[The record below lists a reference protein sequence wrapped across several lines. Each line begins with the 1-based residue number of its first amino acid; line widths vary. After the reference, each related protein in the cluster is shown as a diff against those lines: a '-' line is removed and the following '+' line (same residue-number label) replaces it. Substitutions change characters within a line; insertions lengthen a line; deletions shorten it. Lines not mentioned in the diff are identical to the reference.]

1 MISDVDEALRK
12 LILDTLTVSRQNV
25 DIKYDLPSR
34 DWASRLNRPTI
45 DLFLFDI
52 RENLRLRGA
61 EQYRQVP
68 RNDGTVEIHRN
79 PVRIDLRYLLSAWT
93 KDPEDEHL
101 LLSDTLMTL
110 LRNPTIP
117 EKYCSEAMR
126 KQQFPVVLD
135 AAVYQPE
142 HGPTEKVT
150 EIWGVIGNDIHA
162 GFIVTVTITVDPFAP
177 RIERQVSSLERMVG
191 QTNPNGGSVIVDEK
205 EEKHYDEGFTL
216 VTKKYDP
223 STLTVVLVERSE
235 VLTVDA
241 EYRVKLPTLP
251 EGKYHLNVIYRGKI
265 LKRQVISIPA
275 EDKTV
280 VL

>member
-1 MISDVDEALRK
+1 MISDVDEALRN
-12 LILDTLTVSRQNV
+12 LILDSLTVSRQNV

-45 DLFLFDI
+45 NLFLFDI

-61 EQYRQVP
+61 EQYRQIP
-68 RNDGTVEIHRN
+68 RDDGKVEVRRN
-79 PVRIDLRYLLSAWT
+79 PVRIDLRYLLTAWT

-101 LLSDTLMTL
+101 LLSDTLLTL

-117 EKYCSEAMR
+117 DKYASEQMR

-142 HGPTEKVT
+142 HGPTEKAT

-162 GFIVTVTITVDPFAP
+162 GFIVTVTITVDPYEPLVFT
-177 RIERQVSSLERMVG
+177 QVSSIGRSLG
-191 QTNPNGGSVIVDEK
+191 QTTPEGGRAMLETGSEK
-205 EEKHYDEGFTL
+205 YDEGFFIR
-216 VTKKYDP
+216 TKKYEP
-223 STLTVVLVERSE
+223 STLTVVLVEKNIALS
-235 VLTVDA
+235 VDE
-241 EYRVKLPTLP
+241 EYRVKLPTLNA
-251 EGKYHLNVIYRGKI
+251 GKYHLDVLYRGKV
-265 LKRQVISIPA
+265 LKHQAIEIPA
-275 EDKTV
+275 KEKTV

>member
-1 MISDVDEALRK
+1 MISDVDEALRQ
-12 LILDTLTVSRQNV
+12 LILDSLTVSRQNV

-34 DWASRLNRPTI
+34 DWAGRLNRPTI

-68 RNDGTVEIHRN
+68 LPNGMVEIHRN
-79 PVRIDLRYLLSAWT
+79 PVRMDLRYLLSAWT

-117 EKYCSEAMR
+117 EKYCSEAMK

-177 RIERQVSSLERMVG
+177 RIERQVSTLERNIG
-191 QTNPNGGSVIVDEK
+191 QTSPEAETLVKAPDEVA
-205 EEKHYDEGFTL
+205 HFDEGLTIT
-216 VTKKYDP
+216 TKKYDP
-223 STLTVVLVERSE
+223 STLTVVLEE
-235 VLTVDA
+235 KDEALPVD
-241 EYRVKLPTLP
+241 EEFRVKLPTLP
-251 EGKYHLNVIYRGKI
+251 AGTYHLNVLYRGKI
-265 LKRQVISIPA
+265 LKRQVISIPS
-275 EDKTV
+275 ENKTV

>member
-1 MISDVDEALRK
+1 MISDVDEALRN

-25 DIKYDLPSR
+25 DIKFDLPSR

-61 EQYRQVP
+61 EQARQVP
-68 RNDGTVEIHRN
+68 REDGKVEIHRN

-117 EKYCSEAMR
+117 DKYASEQMR
-126 KQQFPVVLD
+126 SQQFPIILD

-162 GFIVTVTITVDPFAP
+162 GFIVTVTITVDPYEP
-177 RIERQVSSLERMVG
+177 RIESQVSSIQSALG
-191 QTNPNGGSVIVDEK
+191 QTSPDGGRAMVESGSEK
-205 EEKHYDEGFTL
+205 YNEGFVIETE
-216 VTKKYDP
+216 KYEP
-223 STLTVVLVERSE
+223 STLTVILSE
-235 VLTVDA
+235 KNTALSVDE
-241 EYRVKLPTLP
+241 EYRVKLPALP
-251 EGKYHLNVIYRGKI
+251 AGKYHLDIMYRGKI
-265 LKRQVISIPA
+265 LKRQAITVPA
-275 EDKTV
+275 KDNVV

>member
-1 MISDVDEALRK
+1 MISDVDEALRN
-12 LILDTLTVSRQNV
+12 LILDSLTVSRQNV

-68 RNDGTVEIHRN
+68 RDDGTVEIHRN
-79 PVRIDLRYLLSAWT
+79 PVRMDLRYLLSAWT

-117 EKYCSEAMR
+117 EKYCSENML

-162 GFIVTVTITVDPFAP
+162 GFIVTVTITVDPFEP
-177 RIERQVSSLERMVG
+177 RIESQVSAVSRTLG
-191 QTNPNGGSVIVDEK
+191 QTSPDGGRAQVEAGSEK
-205 EEKHYDEGFTL
+205 YNEGLYIETD
-216 VTKKYDP
+216 KYEP
-223 STLTVVLVERSE
+223 STLTVFLDERNDP
-235 VLTVDA
+235 LPVDA

-251 EGKYHLNVIYRGKI
+251 AGKYHLNVMYRGKI
-265 LKRQVISIPA
+265 LKRQTITIPA

>member
-1 MISDVDEALRK
+1 MISDVDEALRS
-12 LILDTLTVSRQNV
+12 LILDSLTVSRQNV

-68 RNDGTVEIHRN
+68 RDDGTVEIHRN

-117 EKYCSEAMR
+117 DKYCSEKMK
-126 KQQFPVVLD
+126 KQQFPVILD

-162 GFIVTVTITVDPFAP
+162 GFIVTVTITVDPFEP
-177 RIERQVSSLERMVG
+177 RVEPQVSAVMRNLG
-191 QTNPNGGSVIVDEK
+191 QTSPDGGRAIMESGSEK
-205 EEKHYDEGFTL
+205 YNEGFFIETD
-216 VTKKYDP
+216 KYEP
-223 STLTVVLVERSE
+223 STLTVVLSERNE
-235 VLTVDA
+235 TMTVD
-241 EYRVKLPTLP
+241 EDYRVKLPTLP
-251 EGKYHLNVIYRGKI
+251 AGKYHLNVLYRGKI
-265 LKRQVISIPA
+265 LKRQQITIPA
-275 EDKTV
+275 EDKTL

>member
-1 MISDVDEALRK
+1 MISDVDEVLRN
-12 LILDTLTVSRQNV
+12 LILDSLTVSRQNV

-34 DWASRLNRPTI
+34 DWAARLNRPTI

-61 EQYRQVP
+61 EQARQFP
-68 RNDGTVEIHRN
+68 LPDGKVEIRRN
-79 PVRIDLRYLLSAWT
+79 PVRIDLRYLLTAWT

-101 LLSDTLMTL
+101 LLSDTLLTL

-117 EKYCSEAMR
+117 DKYASEQMK
-126 KQQFPVVLD
+126 KQQFPIILD

-162 GFIVTVTITVDPFAP
+162 GFMVTVTITVDPYEP
-177 RIERQVSSLERMVG
+177 LVIPQVNAVQRLLG
-191 QTNPNGGSVIVDEK
+191 QTSPEGGRAVVETGSEK
-205 EEKHYDEGFTL
+205 YNEGFYIRT
-216 VTKKYDP
+216 TKYEP
-223 STLTVVLVERSE
+223 STLTVVLAERNE
-235 VLTVDA
+235 VMTVDA
-241 EYRVKLPTLP
+241 DYRVKLPALP
-251 EGKYHLNVIYRGKI
+251 AGKYHLDVLYRGKV
-265 LKRQVISIPA
+265 LKHQQIQIPA
-275 EDKTV
+275 KEKTV

>member
-1 MISDVDEALRK
+1 MISDVDEALRS
-12 LILDTLTVSRQNV
+12 LILDSLTVSRQNV

-68 RNDGTVEIHRN
+68 RDDGTVEIHRN

-117 EKYCSEAMR
+117 DKYCSEKMK
-126 KQQFPVVLD
+126 KQQFPVILD

-162 GFIVTVTITVDPFAP
+162 GFIVTVTITVDPFEP
-177 RIERQVSSLERMVG
+177 RVEPQVSAVMRNLG
-191 QTNPNGGSVIVDEK
+191 QTSPDGGRAIMESGSEK
-205 EEKHYDEGFTL
+205 YNEGFFIETD
-216 VTKKYDP
+216 KYEP
-223 STLTVVLVERSE
+223 STLTVVLSERNE
-235 VLTVDA
+235 TMTVD
-241 EYRVKLPTLP
+241 EDYRVKLPTLP
-251 EGKYHLNVIYRGKI
+251 AGKYHLNVLYRGKI
-265 LKRQVISIPA
+265 LKRQQITIPA

>member
-1 MISDVDEALRK
+1 MISDVDEALRN
-12 LILDTLTVSRQNV
+12 LILDSLTVSRQNV

-68 RNDGTVEIHRN
+68 RDDGMVEIHRN
-79 PVRIDLRYLLSAWT
+79 PVRMDLRYLLSAWT

-117 EKYCSEAMR
+117 EKYCSENML

-162 GFIVTVTITVDPFAP
+162 GFIVTVTITVDPFEP
-177 RIERQVSSLERMVG
+177 RIESQVSAVSRTLG
-191 QTNPNGGSVIVDEK
+191 QTSPDGGRAQVEAGSEK
-205 EEKHYDEGFTL
+205 YNEGFYIETD
-216 VTKKYDP
+216 KYEP
-223 STLTVVLVERSE
+223 STLTVVCISCSSHRCRRRLV
-235 VLTVDA
+235 
-241 EYRVKLPTLP
+241 KGFMLPDDGRKCTSTSMPLS
-251 EGKYHLNVIYRGKI
+251 LVARC
-265 LKRQVISIPA
+265 
-275 EDKTV
+275 T
-280 VL
+280 

>member
-1 MISDVDEALRK
+1 MISDVDEALRN
-12 LILDTLTVSRQNV
+12 LILDSLTVSRQNV

-34 DWASRLNRPTI
+34 DWAARLNRPTI

-61 EQYRQVP
+61 EQARQIP
-68 RNDGTVEIHRN
+68 LPDGKVEIRRN
-79 PVRIDLRYLLSAWT
+79 PVRIDLRYLLTAWT

-101 LLSDTLMTL
+101 LLSDTLLTL

-117 EKYCSEAMR
+117 DKYASEQMK
-126 KQQFPVVLD
+126 KQQFPIILD

-162 GFIVTVTITVDPFAP
+162 GFMVTVTITVDPYEP
-177 RIERQVSSLERMVG
+177 LVYPQVSAVQRLLG
-191 QTNPNGGSVIVDEK
+191 QTSPEGGRAVVESGSEK
-205 EEKHYDEGFTL
+205 YNEGFFIRT
-216 VTKKYDP
+216 TKYEP
-223 STLTVVLVERSE
+223 STLTVVLAERNE
-235 VLTVDA
+235 VMKVD
-241 EYRVKLPTLP
+241 EDYRVNLSALRA
-251 EGKYHLNVIYRGKI
+251 GKYHLDVLYRGKV
-265 LKRQVISIPA
+265 LKRQAVTVPA
-275 EDKTV
+275 EEKMV

>member
-1 MISDVDEALRK
+1 MISDVDEALRN
-12 LILDTLTVSRQNV
+12 LILDSLTVSRQNV

-61 EQYRQVP
+61 EQARQFP
-68 RNDGTVEIHRN
+68 RPDGKVEIRRN
-79 PVRIDLRYLLSAWT
+79 PVRIDLRYLLTAWT

-110 LRNPTIP
+110 LRNPVIP
-117 EKYCSEAMR
+117 DKYATEQMK
-126 KQQFPVVLD
+126 KQQFPVILD

-142 HGPTEKVT
+142 HGPTEKAT

-162 GFIVTVTITVDPFAP
+162 GFIVTVTITVDPYEPLVFP
-177 RIERQVSSLERMVG
+177 QVSSIERNLG
-191 QTNPNGGSVIVDEK
+191 QTSPDGGRAVVEAGAEK
-205 EEKHYDEGFTL
+205 YNEGFFIR
-216 VTKKYDP
+216 TKTYEP
-223 STLTVVLVERSE
+223 STLTVVLEERNE
-235 VLTVDA
+235 VMSVDD

-251 EGKYHLNVIYRGKI
+251 AGKYHLNVLYRGKI